1 MFNENVFV
9 TITKNFDNSL
19 EIFLRIFERKN
30 KLEIIIQ
37 LRHNPR
43 NVHPETTTNNSRL
56 RI

>member
-37 LRHNPR
+37 LRRNPR